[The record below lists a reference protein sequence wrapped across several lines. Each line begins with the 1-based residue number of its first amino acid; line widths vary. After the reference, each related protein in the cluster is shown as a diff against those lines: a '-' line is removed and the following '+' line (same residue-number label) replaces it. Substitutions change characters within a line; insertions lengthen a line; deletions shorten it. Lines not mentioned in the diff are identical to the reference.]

1 MEFFRKLNVDNRRTV
16 LLLVI
21 EGFFQFKGYDY
32 LSLSIWITKFLYV
45 LFLNSLMSMSSSIF
59 FYITQEY
66 FLSNIKLNLMPLKTQ
81 QSLRLIH
88 SPVIAHLNEKL
99 HKKVVRFSIVINFDH
114 FVFMILSLLLTHTK
128 LVFQGF

>member
-32 LSLSIWITKFLYV
+32 LSLSIWITKFLYI
-45 LFLNSLMSMSSSIF
+45 LFLNSLMSSKVMISSNF
-59 FYITQEY
+59 LYITQEY
-66 FLSNIKLNLMPLKTQ
+66 FSLNIKLNLMPLKTQ

-88 SPVIAHLNEKL
+88 SPAQ
-99 HKKVVRFSIVINFDH
+99 S
-114 FVFMILSLLLTHTK
+114 MPT
-128 LVFQGF
+128 